1 MPCADGS
8 RLAKPLRRFGIG
20 EWYGR
25 SFVSLPPSI
34 RQHYAEIQFA
44 ENPTIPAC
52 PFLSRENSH
61 VPCWKEGGVC
71 SLRLYERAL
80 DGKVLPASDAGTLR
94 CTCPSRFEQNSA
106 IYDWIGE
113 TLLGNST
120 AVPIGQVNFLER
132 MPLMRNRP
140 NPGEEQ
146 IKAEEVGRIDNVLI
160 VPNSEPLLWCPVE
173 IQAVYFS
180 GRRMELEF
188 ESLRAEV
195 APEIPFPA
203 AHRRP
208 DYRSSGP
215 KRLMPQ
221 LLVKVP
227 TLRRWGKK
235 MAVVIDEDFFA
246 ELGRMDRVPDI
257 SNCDVA
263 WFIVRFEENRDAFTV
278 QRKEVFL
285 TTLESSQSGLVAA
298 KPVSKEQF
306 ERRIRTKL
314 SIRNVPNQVSSKRGV
329 RS

>member
-1 MPCADGS
+1 
-8 RLAKPLRRFGIG
+8 
-20 EWYGR
+20 
-25 SFVSLPPSI
+25 
-34 RQHYAEIQFA
+34 
-44 ENPTIPAC
+44 
-52 PFLSRENSH
+52 
-61 VPCWKEGGVC
+61 
-71 SLRLYERAL
+71 
-80 DGKVLPASDAGTLR
+80 
-94 CTCPSRFEQNSA
+94 
-106 IYDWIGE
+106 
-113 TLLGNST
+113 
-120 AVPIGQVNFLER
+120 
-132 MPLMRNRP
+132 
-140 NPGEEQ
+140 
-146 IKAEEVGRIDNVLI
+146 
-160 VPNSEPLLWCPVE
+160 
-173 IQAVYFS
+173 
-180 GRRMELEF
+180 
-188 ESLRAEV
+188 
-195 APEIPFPA
+195 
-203 AHRRP
+203 
-208 DYRSSGP
+208 
-215 KRLMPQ
+215 LMPQ